1 MEGTTKAQQP
11 HIRFEIEK
19 IIGVSIG
26 TGNMRSYHVQYAPVW
41 VSGMHLVG
49 CEHLIQDFLFSMKGT
64 GGTVDSAT
72 PMSSSDKQN
81 STDHTLSVDDT
92 LLLPCSESYQ
102 RTDASVPKLGDNSQD
117 TLEDTTDVNDTFN
130 TTETSDQLSGV
141 VHEER
146 TMVKTED
153 AVLIYDTDSDESLH
167 EANTMAL
174 HQLPPSYI
182 ESYSD
187 PFNEYPSSSSYNPQQ
202 QYETNR
208 KTYICHHCNLGFSDR
223 TELKR
228 HTRQQHVNEGF
239 PYLPQKKKKVSQK
252 NFPPPQV
259 QPSQE
264 VEAKVMADEVFH
276 GMDAIKQTAVIK
288 ILQRERTDR
297 VYLGKD
303 LLDELYDRT
312 ELANGSVSGSACKHK
327 LDEIRMNFIKK
338 IIFWSLPAENE
349 EECEIAW
356 HTITSSFDVKCRGIK
371 RYDRVAGMK
380 KSIESTSVFEGL

>member
-1 MEGTTKAQQP
+1 M
-11 HIRFEIEK
+11 
-19 IIGVSIG
+19 G

-49 CEHLIQDFLFSMKGT
+49 CEHLIQEFLFTMKGT
-64 GGTVDSAT
+64 TETADTVT
-72 PMSSSDKQN
+72 QMSFNEQQN
-81 STDHTLSVDDT
+81 TTELTLSVDDNS
-92 LLLPCSESYQ
+92 LLPSSESYQ
-102 RTDASVPKLGDNSQD
+102 CTTNTCESVHKLGDNSQD
-117 TLEDTTDVNDTFN
+117 TLQDTNSNVNDTFN
-130 TTETSDQLSGV
+130 TTGTSDQLSGV
-141 VHEER
+141 VSEER
-146 TMVKTED
+146 TLVKTED

-167 EANTMAL
+167 EANTMAI

-187 PFNEYPSSSSYNPQQ
+187 PFCEYSSSSSYNPQQ

-208 KTYICHHCNLGFSDR
+208 KTYICHHCNLGFSER

-264 VEAKVMADEVFH
+264 VEAKVMADEVFQA
-276 GMDAIKQTAVIK
+276 MDAVKQTAVVK

-327 LDEIRMNFIKK
+327 LDELRMNFIKK

-380 KSIESTSVFEGL
+380 KSIESSPVFEGL